1 MIVFLNGEFVPEE
14 QARISIFDRGFLYGD
29 GLFETLR
36 VHRGRIFQ
44 WSEHAER
51 LSRGVN
57 TLRIPVAWK
66 PQELRRF
73 AETLLEKNGATDAI
87 LRLNVSR
94 GIGPRGYSPQ
104 GAEHP
109 TVAMTVHPAPAPP

>member
-36 VHRGRIFQ
+36 VHRGMIFQ
-44 WSEHAER
+44 WKEHAER
-51 LSRGVN
+51 LWRGVN
-57 TLRIPVAWK
+57 ALRIPAAWK

-73 AETLLEKNGATDAI
+73 AETLLEKNGMPEAI

-104 GAEHP
+104 GAERP
-109 TVAMTVHPAPAPP
+109 TVAMAVHPVAAQ